1 MDSILDRLDFYENP
15 KCVIWHANVTQVVSF
30 LHILARLPQKVEIAS
45 HASAVKLYSF
55 STAVYTRV
63 ASWVDLPPVLT
74 EPNPSDC
81 PIYVS
86 GCIRKANDT
95 I

>member
-15 KCVIWHANVTQVVSF
+15 KCAIWHANVTQVVSF
-30 LHILARLPQKVEIAS
+30 LHILARLPHKVKIAS
-45 HASAVKLYSF
+45 DASAVKLNLVRPYPS
-55 STAVYTRV
+55 SVMGR
-63 ASWVDLPPVLT
+63 SRVLT

>member
-30 LHILARLPQKVEIAS
+30 LHILARLPHKVKIAS
-45 HASAVKLYSF
+45 DASAVKLNLVRPYPGRIMGSLEYS
-55 STAVYTRV
+55 
-63 ASWVDLPPVLT
+63 L
-74 EPNPSDC
+74 NPSDC
-81 PIYVS
+81 PIHVS
-86 GCIRKANDT
+86 GCTRQANDT

>member
-30 LHILARLPQKVEIAS
+30 LHILARLPHKVKIAS
-45 HASAVKLYSF
+45 DASAVKLNLVRPYPGSVMGK
-55 STAVYTRV
+55 SR
-63 ASWVDLPPVLT
+63 VLT

-81 PIYVS
+81 PIHVS

>member
-45 HASAVKLYSF
+45 HASCSH
-55 STAVYTRV
+55 STAVPRYCMMQTKWQVGGIVRDFIEIEIQLIHAV
-63 ASWVDLPPVLT
+63 QFQF
-74 EPNPSDC
+74 
-81 PIYVS
+81 
-86 GCIRKANDT
+86 
-95 I
+95 

>member
-45 HASAVKLYSF
+45 HASAVKLYLVRPYPGSVMGRSS
-55 STAVYTRV
+55 STAVPRYCGL
-63 ASWVDLPPVLT
+63 D
-74 EPNPSDC
+74 
-81 PIYVS
+81 
-86 GCIRKANDT
+86 
-95 I
+95 